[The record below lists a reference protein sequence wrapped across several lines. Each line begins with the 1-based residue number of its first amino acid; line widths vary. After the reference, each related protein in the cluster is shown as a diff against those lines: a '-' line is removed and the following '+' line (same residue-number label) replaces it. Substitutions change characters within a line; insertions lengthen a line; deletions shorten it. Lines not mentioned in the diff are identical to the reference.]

1 MQAST
6 QANSEK
12 LSIES
17 FRDFMKKRL
26 HSSQDKY
33 SNRVS
38 DAVEKLYLNMF
49 PLYNM
54 TRNEE
59 GRCVCLEKTKMH
71 R

>member
-1 MQAST
+1 
-6 QANSEK
+6 
-12 LSIES
+12 
-17 FRDFMKKRL
+17 MKKRL